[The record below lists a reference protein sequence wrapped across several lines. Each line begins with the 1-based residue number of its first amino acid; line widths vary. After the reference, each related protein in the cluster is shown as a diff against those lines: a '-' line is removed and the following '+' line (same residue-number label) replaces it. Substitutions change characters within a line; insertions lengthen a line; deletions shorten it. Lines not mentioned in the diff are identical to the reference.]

1 MWQNKLKEIIYI
13 LENSDVNEIE
23 INFWG
28 RKFRVVKSPEINVVD
43 ENSKNNFSDFSAEMN
58 KTESKASSVDSSS
71 SSIANEILSP
81 MPGTFYA
88 APSPDADAFIKKG
101 AQVKKGDTFQGI
113 AKKELGNRRKDL
125 ELIVLNG
132 RKESSQP
139 SSGELIKIIRSGKF
153 KKSKTLKLEPY
164 SRLDKRKN

>member
-28 RKFRVVKSPEINVVD
+28 RKFRVVKSPAINVVD
-43 ENSKNNFSDFSAEMN
+43 ENSKNNFSDFSKKME
-58 KTESKASSVDSSS
+58 KTESKVSSVDSSS

-101 AQVKKGDTFQGI
+101 AQVKKGDILCIIEAMKIMNEIEAEHSGVI
-113 AKKELGNRRKDL
+113 SEI
-125 ELIVLNG
+125 LINNG
-132 RKESSQP
+132 EPVEYNQP
-139 SSGELIKIIRSGKF
+139 LFKINPS
-153 KKSKTLKLEPY
+153 
-164 SRLDKRKN
+164 